1 MNAMTEPKTDYDLA
15 TIRRDFPILTR
26 QVHGKPLVYLDN
38 AATTQ
43 RPNQVIEAEAAYYR
57 EWNANIH
64 RGVHLLSQKST
75 DQFEAVRVEAA
86 KFLNAFSENEVIFT
100 RGTTDGIN
108 LVASSWGRANVKA
121 GDEILVSAL
130 EHHSNIVPWQ
140 MLCEEKGAK
149 LVVLPMND
157 AGELLMEELPKLL
170 NSKTRLVA
178 VNQVSN
184 ALGTI
189 NPVIEIARQAHAVG
203 AKVLVDGAQSV
214 SHMAV
219 DVRALG
225 ADFFVL
231 SAHKLYGPTGVG
243 VIWGREDLLNAMPP
257 YQGGGDMILN
267 VTFEKT
273 EYKKAPGR
281 FEAGTPNVAGVVAFG
296 AALDYVASV
305 GLSAIAA
312 HEADLLAYGTKVL
325 SAIPAVR
332 LVGTAKH
339 KAAVLS
345 FVIEGAHPHDIGTIL
360 DKQGVAIRA
369 GHHCAQPIM
378 DRLGIPATARAS
390 LAMYN
395 THEELDKLGEAV
407 RKVVEIFG

>member
-1 MNAMTEPKTDYDLA
+1 MNAIIEPASALDLNV
-15 TIRRDFPILTR
+15 IRRDFPILSR

-75 DQFEAVRVEAA
+75 EQFEAVRIEAA

-189 NPVIEIARQAHAVG
+189 NPIEEITRQAHAVG

-214 SHMAV
+214 SHMSV

-243 VIWGREDLLNAMPP
+243 VLWGREELLNAMPP

-273 EYKKAPGR
+273 TYKKSPGR

-296 AALDYVASV
+296 AALDYVHSI
-305 GLSAIAA
+305 GLRAIAA

-325 SAIPAVR
+325 SSISQVR
-332 LVGTAKH
+332 LIGTAKH

-378 DRLGIPATARAS
+378 ERLGIPATARAS

-407 RKVVEIFG
+407 KKVVEIFK

>member
-1 MNAMTEPKTDYDLA
+1 MNAIIEPQTDYDLA
-15 TIRRDFPILTR
+15 TIRRDFPILSR

-75 DQFEAVRVEAA
+75 EQFEAVRVEAA
-86 KFLNAFSENEVIFT
+86 KFLNAFSENEIIFT

-189 NPVIEIARQAHAVG
+189 NPVTEIARQAHAVG

-214 SHMAV
+214 SHMPV
-219 DVRALG
+219 DVRTLG

-243 VIWGREDLLNAMPP
+243 VLWGREDLLNAMPP

-267 VTFEKT
+267 VTFVKT
-273 EYKKAPGR
+273 DYKKAPGR

-296 AALDYVASV
+296 AALDYVHSI
-305 GLSAIAA
+305 GLPDEGPVVDSRRT
-312 HEADLLAYGTKVL
+312 AD
-325 SAIPAVR
+325 R
-332 LVGTAKH
+332 DR
-339 KAAVLS
+339 
-345 FVIEGAHPHDIGTIL
+345 E
-360 DKQGVAIRA
+360 KQGGGPVLRHRGGPSPRHRHHPGQA
-369 GHHCAQPIM
+369 GGGHPGGAPLRPTHHGPPRHPRHGPRVPGHVQHP
-378 DRLGIPATARAS
+378 
-390 LAMYN
+390 
-395 THEELDKLGEAV
+395 
-407 RKVVEIFG
+407 

>member
-243 VIWGREDLLNAMPP
+243 VLWGREDLLNAMPP

-267 VTFEKT
+267 VTFEET

>member
-243 VIWGREDLLNAMPP
+243 VLWGREDLLNAMPP